1 MKSRKIYNTFVLVFA
16 LIIIQSKTNA
26 QLVMTVNSLA
36 DDQYAYAWDD
46 PNTPEDESIDGICED
61 ELGRCTI
68 RAAIDESNNMDTPV
82 DLTFS
87 VSGTINLMDIL
98 YPVNGSIIT
107 GGQNI
112 EISGGNCFEIDENTK
127 IAGILFDN
135 VFNAIYVT
143 GKNNQIGGVLN
154 GNVFTNCYV
163 AVEIEGDSNEVIS
176 NYFGIDVNKVL
187 KPNQVGLI
195 IYGHQNKIGRSV
207 ATYSNTIC
215 GSSIAGIMISD
226 GSHNQIKNNFIGT
239 TSAGDLGLGNTQGI
253 LIGGSKYNDIGGE
266 NTTDRNVISGN
277 SVVGVA
283 VSGVPP
289 DNNSE
294 GNFIQNNIIGL
305 DGSQSFAIPNGT
317 GVTFTNAVWS
327 SFIKN
332 NVIAGNLLNGI
343 HIFGYDSESRN
354 KYNNIENNRIGINS
368 SGNIFPNGT
377 NGILVVGNVDKLN
390 IGTDEGGN
398 FLPNTIAGNSG
409 SGVRIETEFGFSP
422 NNIVFRKNKI
432 YQNNTANLFVSPQ
445 ANNSI
450 QPPYSLSFSN
460 NTIAGIHDVP
470 GALIDVYKA
479 NINEFS
485 PSAYEWLGSTIV
497 GSNSVFSYEITN
509 PSIEAVSLTATTNV
523 GNTSGF
529 AFIELITAV
538 EKENNEIPSE
548 FSLKQNYPNPFNPS
562 TTITFSIPSE
572 EFVTLKVYNSLG
584 EEVAELLNETKS
596 AGNYSISFS
605 AVGGSASG
613 GDANMLTS
621 GIYFYNLT
629 AGNYTQTR
637 KMMLVK

>member
-1 MKSRKIYNTFVLVFA
+1 MKSRKFYNMFALVFA
-16 LIIIQSKTNA
+16 LIILQSKTNA

-46 PNTPEDESIDGICED
+46 PATPEDESIDGICND
-61 ELGRCTI
+61 ELGRCTL
-68 RAAIDESNNMDTPV
+68 RAAIDESNNMDVPL
-82 DLTFS
+82 DLGFS
-87 VSGTINLMDIL
+87 VSGSINLIDIL
-98 YPVNGSIIT
+98 YPVNGSIINGGKQVEIT
-107 GGQNI
+107 GQQFT
-112 EISGGNCFEIDENTK
+112 NCFEIDENTK

-143 GKNNQIGGVLN
+143 GKNNQIGGLLN

-176 NYFGIDVNKVL
+176 NYFGIDENKIL
-187 KPNQVGLI
+187 KPNQVSII
-195 IYGHQNKIGRSV
+195 IYGSHNRIGRSV

-215 GSSIAGIMISD
+215 GSSIAGIEISD
-226 GSHNQIKNNFIGT
+226 GSNNKIMNNFIGT

-266 NTTDRNVISGN
+266 NATDRNVISGN

-332 NVIAGNLLNGI
+332 NVIAGNLINGI
-343 HIFGYDSESRN
+343 HIFGYDTESRN
-354 KYNNIENNRIGINS
+354 TLNNIENNKIGINS

-377 NGILVVGNVDKLN
+377 NGILVIGNVDKLN
-390 IGTDEGGN
+390 IGTDEAGN
-398 FLPNTIAGNSG
+398 FLPNTIVGNSG
-409 SGVRIETEFGFSP
+409 SGIRIETEFGFSP
-422 NNIVFRKNKI
+422 SKIVFRKNKI
-432 YQNNTANLFVSPQ
+432 YQNNSVNLFVAPQ

-470 GALIDVYKA
+470 GSIIDVYKA

-485 PSAYEWLGSTIV
+485 PSAYEWLGSTTV
-497 GSNSVFSYEITN
+497 GSNSVFSYEITD
-509 PSIEAVSLTATTNV
+509 PSIEAVSLTATDNN

-529 AFIELITAV
+529 AFIELITDV
-538 EKENNEIPSE
+538 EKENNIIPTE
-548 FSLKQNYPNPFNPS
+548 FSLSQNYPNPFNPATRIS
-562 TTITFSIPSE
+562 FSISKE
-572 EFVTLKVYNSLG
+572 EFVSLKVFNSLG
-584 EEVAELLNETKS
+584 QEAAELVSE
-596 AGNYSISFS
+596 I
-605 AVGGSASG
+605 
-613 GDANMLTS
+613 
-621 GIYFYNLT
+621 LT
-629 AGNYTQTR
+629 AGNYSVSFDASEFTSGVYFYQIKAGSFTEIK
-637 KMMLVK
+637 KMMLIK